1 MKKFVYLV
9 LTLAL
14 IFGISSCSKSSKS
27 LEQKAQFFTQ
37 LEDLVK
43 KAENSSMEQIAK
55 IIEQFTEF
63 ADKNAKFMDGTEL
76 TSEEKERLID
86 LTKRFALST
95 QISEINYS
103 DDTDENITE
112 NNSDEPLF
120 DMSFLDDFNY
130 DDLEL
135 DDNLNFGES
144 INNLIFGDN
153 LSIGSGNQT
162 TQIVDDI
169 LGGLDL
175 GGSSSSANDLGLSD
189 LELPSFDFGDVEF

>member
-1 MKKFVYLV
+1 MKKFISLV
-9 LTLAL
+9 LTFTL

-63 ADKNAKFMDGTEL
+63 SDKNAKFMDGTEL

-103 DDTDENITE
+103 DATDENITE

-144 INNLIFGDN
+144 INTLIFGDD
-153 LSIGSGNQT
+153 LSIGSSSPAP
-162 TQIVDDI
+162 IVDDI
-169 LGGLDL
+169 LGGLNL

>member
-1 MKKFVYLV
+1 MKKFISLV
-9 LTLAL
+9 LTFTL

-63 ADKNAKFMDGTEL
+63 SDKNAKFMDGTEL

-144 INNLIFGDN
+144 INTLIFGDD

-162 TQIVDDI
+162 TPIVDDI
-169 LGGLDL
+169 LGGLNL